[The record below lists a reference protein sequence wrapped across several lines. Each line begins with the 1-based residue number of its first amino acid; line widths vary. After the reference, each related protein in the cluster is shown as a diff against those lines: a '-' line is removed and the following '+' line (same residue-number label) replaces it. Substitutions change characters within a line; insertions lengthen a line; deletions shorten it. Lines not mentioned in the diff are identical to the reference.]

1 MTYGRFQDEKELL
14 RALLQSKGND
24 NVFPK
29 VTTIAG
35 ERVRPD
41 IDLLEIHRERENQY
55 WTVGYECKLMKFS
68 QAAKA
73 LSWDGFYKGIGQA
86 LCYLRN
92 GIQRTVLI
100 LGFHQNVPD
109 DQLIED
115 FKTRLYEK
123 REFLQQI
130 FGPYL
135 SIGLLLYEGGTPF
148 FILESKTY
156 FYHSD
161 NEVKLLVDSLLQK
174 KFRFSKHLNLGI

>member
-1 MTYGRFQDEKELL
+1 MTYARFKDEDELL
-14 RALLQSKGND
+14 KALLQSKGTY

-29 VTTIAG
+29 VTIIAG
-35 ERVRPD
+35 ERIRPD
-41 IDLLEIHRERENQY
+41 IDLLEICREGENQY
-55 WTVGYECKLMKFS
+55 WNIGYECKLMKFN
-68 QAAKA
+68 QLAKA
-73 LSWDGFYKGIGQA
+73 LSWEAFYKGIGQA

-92 GIQRTVLI
+92 GIQRAVLI
-100 LGFHQNVPD
+100 LGFHENVPD

-115 FKTRLYEK
+115 FQTRLYEK

-135 SIGLLLYEGGTPF
+135 SIGLLLYEGGNPL

-161 NEVKLLVDSLLQK
+161 KEVKLLVESLLQK
-174 KFRFSKHLNLGI
+174 KSRFGKQLLQN

>member
-1 MTYGRFQDEKELL
+1 MKYSRFRDEDHLL
-14 RALLQSKGND
+14 KALLQAKGTY

-29 VTTIAG
+29 VTMIAG

-41 IDLLEIHRERENQY
+41 IDLLEINREREDQY
-55 WTVGYECKLMKFS
+55 WTIGYECKLMKFS
-68 QAAKA
+68 QVAKA
-73 LSWDGFYKGIGQA
+73 LSWGAFYKGIGQA

-92 GIQRTVLI
+92 GIQRPVLI
-100 LGFHQNVPD
+100 LGFYENVPD
-109 DQLIED
+109 DQFIEN

-123 REFLQQI
+123 RDFLPQI

-148 FILESKTY
+148 YILESKTY

-161 NEVKLLVDSLLQK
+161 NEVKLFVDSLLQK
-174 KFRFSKHLNLGI
+174 KFRFGKQLLQI